1 MTMLRVNRL
10 SARWDGFAIDDIS
23 FTVAEGDYFV
33 LLGPSGGG
41 KTLVLEI
48 LAGLHRP
55 AEGTVTLDGEDITG
69 CRIQDRNLALVYQ
82 DRALFPHLTVHK
94 NIAYGLAAGGVPRVE
109 RLDRAAQLASLV
121 GVAEL
126 LHRRPGTLSGGEA
139 QRVALA
145 RALARE
151 PKLLLLDEPLSALDI
166 SAREKLRALLRQLHR
181 AGNTI
186 VHVTHDFEE
195 AVSLA
200 SHVAIM
206 AEGKIVQM
214 GTRDEVFLEPRSR
227 FVARFTGVDNF
238 IEGEVT
244 NAHNSIATFV
254 AEKAT
259 FQVANPGFAGRG
271 YLLFRRRDLEV
282 STLPPA
288 TATANVFAGK
298 VIDLAPTRSGLEVR
312 LDAQGLALVA
322 HVSRRDVAALGLE
335 LGMQVYAALR
345 NGMGNVI
352 RE

>member
-1 MTMLRVNRL
+1 MLDVRNL
-10 SARWDGFAIDDIS
+10 TARWDGFAIEDIS
-23 FTVAEGDYFV
+23 FSVAAGDYFV

-48 LAGLHRP
+48 LAGLHR
-55 AEGTVTLDGEDITG
+55 ATGGTVELDGQDITG
-69 CRIQDRNLALVYQ
+69 SRIQDRNLSLVYQ

-94 NIAYGLAAGGVPRVE
+94 NIAYGLAAMGLPRGQ
-109 RLDRAAQLASLV
+109 RLDRAAELAGQV

-166 SAREKLRALLRQLHR
+166 RAREKLRALLRRLHR

-186 VHVTHDFEE
+186 IHVTHDFEE

-206 AEGKIVQM
+206 AEGRIVQI
-214 GTRDEVFLEPRSR
+214 GTRDKVFLEPRSR

-244 NAHNSIATFV
+244 ESQNGIATFV

-259 FQVANPGFAGRG
+259 FQVVNPGFVGRG

-282 STLPPA
+282 ATASPPPA
-288 TATANVFAGK
+288 SPNLFTGK
-298 VIDLAPTRSGLEVR
+298 VVDLAPTRSGLEVR
-312 LDAQGLALVA
+312 LDAQGLTLVA
-322 HVSRRDVAALGLE
+322 HVPRRQVASLGLE
-335 LGMQVYAALR
+335 LGIRVFATLR
-345 NGMGNVI
+345 PGMGTVI
-352 RE
+352 SE

>member
-1 MTMLRVNRL
+1 MLDVRDL
-10 SARWDGFAIDDIS
+10 TARWDGFAIEDVS
-23 FTVAEGDYFV
+23 FSVADGDYFV

-69 CRIQDRNLALVYQ
+69 CRIQDRDLSLVYQ
-82 DRALFPHLTVHK
+82 ERALFPHLTVHK
-94 NIAYGLAAGGVPRVE
+94 NIAYGLAADGVPKVE
-109 RLDRAAQLASLV
+109 RLDRAAKLAEQV

-126 LHRRPGTLSGGEA
+126 LHRRPGSLSGGEA

-151 PKLLLLDEPLSALDI
+151 PKLLLFDEPLSALDI
-166 SAREKLRALLRQLHR
+166 SARERLRAILRQLHR

-206 AEGKIVQM
+206 AKGKIVQM
-214 GTRDEVFLEPRSR
+214 GTRDEVFLEPRSQ

-244 NAHNSIATFV
+244 SALNGSATFV

-259 FQVANPGFAGRG
+259 FQVANPGFSGRG

-282 STLPPA
+282 STSPPA
-288 TATANVFAGK
+288 TAAANVFAGR
-298 VIDLAPTRSGLEVR
+298 VTDLAPTRSGLEIR
-312 LDAQGLALVA
+312 LDAQGMLLVA
-322 HVSRRDVAALGLE
+322 HVSRRHVSALGLE
-335 LGMQVYAALR
+335 LGMQVYASLR
-345 NGMGNVI
+345 DGMGDVI
-352 RE
+352 QE

>member
-1 MTMLRVNRL
+1 MLEVRNL

-23 FTVAEGDYFV
+23 FSVAAGDYFV

-48 LAGLHRP
+48 LAGLHP
-55 AEGTVTLDGEDITG
+55 ATGGTVLLDGREITG
-69 CRIQDRNLALVYQ
+69 SRIQDRDLALVYQ

-94 NIAYGLAAGGVPRVE
+94 NIAYGLAAQGVTRRK
-109 RLDRAAQLASLV
+109 RLDRAAELAGQV

-166 SAREKLRALLRQLHR
+166 RAREKLRALLRQLHR

-186 VHVTHDFEE
+186 IHVTHDFEE

-206 AEGKIVQM
+206 AEGRIIQM
-214 GTRDEVFLEPRSR
+214 GTRDEVFVEPRSR

-244 NAHNSIATFV
+244 EAHDSSATFV
-254 AEKAT
+254 ADKAT
-259 FQVANPGFAGRG
+259 FQLAGAGFVGRG

-282 STLPPA
+282 HRQAPSPSPA
-288 TATANVFAGK
+288 NLFTGRV
-298 VIDLAPTRSGLEVR
+298 VDLAPTRSGLEVR
-312 LDAQGLALVA
+312 LDAQGLTLVA
-322 HVSRRDVAALGLE
+322 HVPRRQVAALELE
-335 LGMQVYAALR
+335 LGMEVYAVLR
-345 NGMGNVI
+345 EGAGRVVKA
-352 RE
+352 

>member
-1 MTMLRVNRL
+1 MLEVRNL
-10 SARWDGFAIDDIS
+10 SARWDGFTIDDVS
-23 FTVAEGDYFV
+23 FSVAAGDYFV

-48 LAGLHRP
+48 LAGLHP
-55 AEGTVTLDGEDITG
+55 ATGGAVVLDGKDITLA
-69 CRIQDRNLALVYQ
+69 RIQDRDLALVYQ

-94 NIAYGLAAGGVPRVE
+94 NIAYGLAARGMARSE
-109 RLDRAAQLASLV
+109 RLDRAAELAGQV

-166 SAREKLRALLRQLHR
+166 GAREKLRALLRQLHR

-186 VHVTHDFEE
+186 IHVTHDFEE

-206 AEGKIVQM
+206 AEGRIVQM
-214 GTRDEVFLEPRSR
+214 GTRDEVFREPRSR

-244 NAHNSIATFV
+244 DAGDGAAMFV
-254 AEKAT
+254 ADKAS
-259 FQVANPGFAGRG
+259 FRVIGAGFFGRG

-282 STLPPA
+282 YRVPPVPA
-288 TATANVFAGK
+288 PANVFAGR
-298 VIDLAPTRSGLEVR
+298 VVDLAPTRSGLEVR
-312 LDAQGLALVA
+312 LDARGLPLVA
-322 HVSRRDVAALGLE
+322 HVPRRQVAALGLE
-335 LGMQVYAALR
+335 LGMEVLAVLR
-345 NGMGNVI
+345 EGAGRVVK
-352 RE
+352 E

>member
-1 MTMLRVNRL
+1 MLEVRNL
-10 SARWDGFAIDDIS
+10 TARWDGFAIKDIS
-23 FTVAEGDYFV
+23 FSVDAGDYFV

-48 LAGLHRP
+48 LAGLHRRVQ
-55 AEGTVTLDGEDITG
+55 GTVTLDGEDITES
-69 CRIQDRNLALVYQ
+69 RIQDRDLSLVYQ

-109 RLDRAAQLASLV
+109 RLDRAARLAGQV

-126 LHRRPGTLSGGEA
+126 LQRRPRTLSGGEA

-166 SAREKLRALLRQLHR
+166 RAREKLRALLRQLHR

-186 VHVTHDFEE
+186 IHVTHDFEE

-206 AEGKIVQM
+206 AEGRIVQM

-244 NAHNSIATFV
+244 NAQNKTATFV

-259 FQVANPGFAGRG
+259 FQVTNPGFSGRG

-282 STLPPA
+282 STTPPTSA
-288 TATANVFAGK
+288 TKNLFVGK
-298 VIDLAPTRSGLEVR
+298 VLDLAPTRSGLEVR
-312 LDAQGLALVA
+312 LDAQGLTLVA
-322 HVSRRDVAALGLE
+322 HVSRRHVSALNLE
-335 LGMQVYAALR
+335 LGMNVYASLR
-345 NGMGNVI
+345 DGMGDVI